1 MKKNDYSL
9 LDSGAGE
16 KLERFGEYV
25 LIRPCSQAIWS
36 KDKNKA
42 SLWQNAH
49 SSFNRKKGL
58 NWQGRK
64 QLPIEWIIQIN
75 SVKMKLS
82 TTDFGH
88 IGIFPETISLW
99 DAIQMKTTTFTGK
112 QSQPLKFLN
121 LFAYSGG
128 ATIAAAHAGAHCCH
142 VDASKGMVKWA
153 RDNAEI
159 NGLSE
164 HPIRWIV
171 DDVNKFLHREIRR
184 GKRYDGIL
192 LDPPSFGRGKS
203 GELYKIEHSMLE
215 TLENVKKI
223 LSDNFAF
230 VYLTSHTPGL
240 TPIALSNL
248 LNKMGK
254 NGEISSGE
262 MLLTNTELDSYKSS
276 NVLNVPNGAWACLEN
291 I

>member
-16 KLERFGEYV
+16 KLERFGEYI

-42 SLWQNAH
+42 SLWENAH

-58 NWQGRK
+58 NWQGRD

-99 DAIQMKTTTFTGK
+99 DAIQMKTTTFTVK

-128 ATIAAAHAGAHCCH
+128 ATMAAAHAGAEAPDGAAD
-142 VDASKGMVKWA
+142 VA
-153 RDNAEI
+153 R
-159 NGLSE
+159 
-164 HPIRWIV
+164 
-171 DDVNKFLHREIRR
+171 
-184 GKRYDGIL
+184 
-192 LDPPSFGRGKS
+192 
-203 GELYKIEHSMLE
+203 
-215 TLENVKKI
+215 
-223 LSDNFAF
+223 
-230 VYLTSHTPGL
+230 
-240 TPIALSNL
+240 
-248 LNKMGK
+248 
-254 NGEISSGE
+254 
-262 MLLTNTELDSYKSS
+262 
-276 NVLNVPNGAWACLEN
+276 
-291 I
+291 